1 VATLTTVEEVM
12 STELIAV
19 NPSANLM
26 EAAGAMSAGGAGSVL
41 VIQDGALVG
50 IFTERDILRA
60 LGYSSSAD
68 LARVSSVSK
77 WMSRDPMTIGPDTT
91 VAEALNRM
99 LFGGFRHLPVMDG
112 DAVVGMVSMRDLA
125 RSIAEHWALA
135 APETSWTG
143 YRSGEATERP
153 RLWSPSRRKGSNC
166 SESSM
171 GPSGRQTVTSTTRDG
186 ATFSPPAGP
195 DDGAE

>member
-1 VATLTTVEEVM
+1 VEASLLERSALGAADDPQNTGSSCGAGSRRPPRIEVLTEVIGMRRTVAADPSLVATLTTVEQVM

-19 NPSANLM
+19 DPSANLM
-26 EAAGAMSAGGAGSVL
+26 EAVGAMSAGGAGSVL
-41 VIQDGALVG
+41 VLQDGALVG

-77 WMSRDPMTIGPDTT
+77 WMSRDPVTIGPDTT

-99 LFGGFRHLPVMDG
+99 LFGGFRHLPVMGG

-125 RSIAEHWALA
+125 RSIAE
-135 APETSWTG
+135 
-143 YRSGEATERP
+143 
-153 RLWSPSRRKGSNC
+153 
-166 SESSM
+166 
-171 GPSGRQTVTSTTRDG
+171 Q
-186 ATFSPPAGP
+186 
-195 DDGAE
+195 